1 LQHSVVFRPVKK
13 GAPSCVGTP
22 SVGRASQTASQS
34 QWRVCG
40 KFGIRTFCGLPKINC
55 FDQELIPGCGQM
67 ASKWLD
73 FSTAKAFLV
82 TFWAQKVTKH
92 G

>member
-1 LQHSVVFRPVKK
+1 MPEPMVGWWEAWCLFIFRLP
-13 GAPSCVGTP
+13 
-22 SVGRASQTASQS
+22 
-34 QWRVCG
+34 
-40 KFGIRTFCGLPKINC
+40 GINQFEQKS
-55 FDQELIPGCGQM
+55 IPGSVQM

-82 TFWAQKVTKH
+82 TFWTQKVTKQ